1 MDDDLDRSQLQ
12 QLMSSSHMPYIL
24 NRLNVSLSVADS
36 DERESS
42 LSLSLSLS
50 LFSPNSLLVWMLN
63 LYFSLSLSLSGPP
76 QSTEPSEHAKLK
88 RTSTASLLK
97 TSSTSEQS
105 SQPSKD
111 DFNVVKLI
119 SNGAYGYV
127 IIADNFAKH

>member
-50 LFSPNSLLVWMLN
+50 LSSPNSLLV
-63 LYFSLSLSLSGPP
+63 
-76 QSTEPSEHAKLK
+76 
-88 RTSTASLLK
+88 
-97 TSSTSEQS
+97 
-105 SQPSKD
+105 
-111 DFNVVKLI
+111 
-119 SNGAYGYV
+119 
-127 IIADNFAKH
+127 